1 MNEEEKKKKML
12 VTEAE
17 TEFFLVTS
25 SHVGKVFV
33 VERVMDARH
42 GLGEKKTFQ
51 SIFNSSNMAPRSC
64 VSFTDVL

>member
-1 MNEEEKKKKML
+1 MKNRKKKKML

-17 TEFFLVTS
+17 TEFFIVTS

-42 GLGEKKTFQ
+42 GLGGGKKDEENF
-51 SIFNSSNMAPRSC
+51 SINF
-64 VSFTDVL
+64 